1 MSNST
6 PHALQ
11 ILNIVTAVMAAI
23 ALGLVFLYAPREVTM
38 GEVQR
43 IFYFH
48 VSGAWVGGLALF
60 VALVAGVMQ
69 LITRDLKWDRLEVAS
84 IEIGLVFSVM
94 TLITGMLWGY
104 PAWNTWWTW
113 DPRTTTYAILILIYF
128 AYLMM
133 RGALEDPDRRAR
145 FAAVYAIIGFI
156 SFPLTFF
163 SIRLWRTIHPVIIGS
178 SDPSAQGSFNMVPPM
193 VWTLLFAIAFFTVMY
208 VTLLWHR
215 MRLANEEKRIEELKA
230 QIVSA

>member
-43 IFYFH
+43 IFYLH